1 MYGFYFI
8 TFFLALQLEFLA
20 GTVNCMLFSVLFP
33 LLNSAAAD
41 GIHRNGSGEMDYAMR
56 RTAAFFMTL
65 VILLTSLSCPLLAA
79 PSSSSSQSSSSS
91 ASSSESS
98 SSSAS
103 SSSGESSSPDAEQPA
118 SSSKVPTEDNVY
130 SHAAYMVNLDSGTVL
145 FEKNAQERIWPA
157 SLTKIMTCIV
167 ALEEVGDIDK
177 ETTSLSADI
186 QTYLYNLG
194 GVSLG
199 DIRMGETFTIHQ
211 LLYAMMLQS
220 ANEAAMMVGSY
231 VGKGDLDVFI
241 EKMNQKAK
249 EIGAKNTHFS
259 NTTGLHDEDN
269 YSTAYDLALITE
281 YAMKNPIFAEL
292 VTALYYDC
300 PPTEKHPNGVTWS
313 SINYMQQVGNEYY
326 YEGIK
331 GVKTGSLPDSDVG
344 GGGIR
349 NFISTCTR
357 NGYTYLTVCVGAPQA
372 REDGLRYEKNL
383 AFVDTRNLYNWAF
396 ENFTVKTLMDVGDE
410 VAEVPVRLSWDVDHI
425 KLLAGGKFASLVAN
439 EVTEDSLQKLVEI
452 PENIDAPVTKGDEVG
467 YVKLM
472 LNGEEVGRV
481 NLLAAQSVERS
492 SALYYADVVKSFL
505 STFLFKFVL
514 TFVIVILVLY
524 TVLMIIRNRNRRRYR
539 MRRKR
544 PPMRR

>member
-1 MYGFYFI
+1 MKKF
-8 TFFLALQLEFLA
+8 
-20 GTVNCMLFSVLFP
+20 
-33 LLNSAAAD
+33 
-41 GIHRNGSGEMDYAMR
+41 
-56 RTAAFFMTL
+56 AFFMTL
-65 VILLTSLSCPLLAA
+65 IILVSSLSSPLMAA
-79 PSSSSSQSSSSS
+79 P

-98 SSSAS
+98 QAS
-103 SSSGESSSPDAEQPA
+103 SSSEA
-118 SSSKVPTEDNVY
+118 SSSEDSSSSKSSAPSAVGAASTDKAPTEDNVN
-130 SHAAYMVNLDSGTVL
+130 SHAVYMKNLDSGSVL

-177 ETTSLSADI
+177 ETTSLNADI

-220 ANEAAMMVGSY
+220 ANEAAMMIADY
-231 VGKGDLDVFI
+231 VGKGDSSVFMDM
-241 EKMNQKAK
+241 MNQKAK
-249 EIGAKNTHFS
+249 EIGAKNTNFTNS
-259 NTTGLHDEDN
+259 TGLHDENN

-281 YAMKNPIFAEL
+281 YAMENPIFEEL
-292 VTALYYDC
+292 VTTTAYKC
-300 PPTEKHPNGVTWS
+300 PPTEKHPDGVTWT
-313 SINYMQQVGNEYY
+313 SINYMHLVGSEYY

-349 NFISTCTR
+349 NFISACTR
-357 NGYTYLTVCVGAPQA
+357 NGYTYLTVCVGAPQE
-372 REDGLRYEKNL
+372 REDGLRFEKNL

-410 VAEVPVRLSWDVDHI
+410 VAEVPVRLSWDEDHI
-425 KLLAGGKFASLVAN
+425 KLLAGSKFASLVAN
-439 EVTEDSLQKLVEI
+439 EVTQDSLQKLVEV
-452 PENIDAPVTKGDEVG
+452 PEYIDAPITRGDKVG

-481 NLLAAQSVERS
+481 DLLASESVQRS
-492 SALYYADVVKSFL
+492 SALYYADLIKSFL
-505 STFLFKFVL
+505 STFVFKFVL
-514 TFVIVILVLY
+514 TFLIVLLILY
-524 TVLMIIRNRNRRRYR
+524 IILMIVRNRNRRRYR

-544 PPMRR
+544 PPYRR

>member
-1 MYGFYFI
+1 MKKF
-8 TFFLALQLEFLA
+8 
-20 GTVNCMLFSVLFP
+20 
-33 LLNSAAAD
+33 
-41 GIHRNGSGEMDYAMR
+41 
-56 RTAAFFMTL
+56 AFFMTL
-65 VILLTSLSCPLLAA
+65 VILVTSLSSPLMAA
-79 PSSSSSQSSSSS
+79 PSSSSG
-91 ASSSESS
+91 SSSESS
-98 SSSAS
+98 SSSS
-103 SSSGESSSPDAEQPA
+103 SSSESSSSTTSKD
-118 SSSKVPTEDNVY
+118 SDSSKPNAAAASNSSKAPTEDNVN
-130 SHAAYMVNLDSGTVL
+130 SHAVYMVNLDSNSVL

-167 ALEEVGDIDK
+167 ALEQVGDIDK
-177 ETTSLSADI
+177 ETTSLNADI
-186 QTYLYNLG
+186 QTYLFNLG

-220 ANEAAMMVGSY
+220 ANEAAMMVADY
-231 VGKGDLDVFI
+231 VGKGDSSKFI
-241 EKMNQKAK
+241 DKMNQKAK

-259 NTTGLHDEDN
+259 NSTGLHDEDN

-281 YAMKNPIFAEL
+281 YAMKNPTFEEL
-292 VTALYYDC
+292 VTATYYEC
-300 PPTEKHPNGVTWS
+300 PPTEKHPSGVIWS

-357 NGYTYLTVCVGAPQA
+357 NGYTYLTVCVGAPQE
-372 REDGLRYEKNL
+372 REDGMRYEKNL

-410 VAEVPVRLSWDVDHI
+410 VAEVPVRLSWDIDHI
-425 KLLAGGKFASLVAN
+425 KLLSGSKFASLVAN
-439 EVTEDSLQKLVEI
+439 EVTQDSLQKLVEV
-452 PENIDAPVTKGDEVG
+452 PEHIDAPITKGDEVG

-481 NLLAAQSVERS
+481 KLLAAQSVQRS
-492 SALYYADVVKSFL
+492 SALYYADMVKSFL

-514 TFVIVILVLY
+514 TFIIVILILY
-524 TVLMIIRNRNRRRYR
+524 IILMIVRNHNRRRYR
-539 MRRKR
+539 MRRRR
-544 PPMRR
+544 PPYRK